1 MSDQIPK
8 LSLDKLLKNDA
19 DSLNLL
25 SNALSNHGFFVITD
39 HKISFDLFNR
49 AYEYSEKFFNLDSST
64 KNLYSFRENAGARGY
79 TPFGKETALGETIP
93 DLKEFWH
100 HGPIIDDSYDKRI
113 MKNVYVSEI
122 DTFNSVFDELFI
134 EMNNLGLKLLS
145 SISLTLGLSPSFF
158 EKSTSKGNSLLRLIH
173 YPPSNNENIYRAREH
188 ADINLIT
195 LLIGANEPGLEVKD
209 KQGNWIPVSSSY
221 EDIVCNIGD
230 MMQLITDKKLKSTPH
245 RVIKYKKDETKSR
258 YSIPFFLHPSPDTI
272 LKSVFNDDDLG
283 VLAHDFLDERLKAI
297 KLY

>member
-1 MSDQIPK
+1 MSEIPK
-8 LSLDKLLKNDA
+8 LSLKSLNKNDKEA
-19 DSLNLL
+19 INIL
-25 SNALSNHGFFVITD
+25 SEALSDHGFFVITD
-39 HKISFDLFNR
+39 HSIPHQLFDK
-49 AYEYSEKFFNLDSST
+49 AYEYSKKFFDLEISI

-79 TPFGKETALGETIP
+79 TPFGKETALGETVP

-100 HGPIIDDSYDKRI
+100 HGPIVDSSYDSRI
-113 MKNVYVSEI
+113 MKNVLVNEI
-122 DTFNSVFDELFI
+122 DDFNNVFDDLFNQ
-134 EMNNLGLKLLS
+134 MNSLGIKLLS
-145 SISLTLGLSPSFF
+145 SISLTLGLPEDFF
-158 EKSTSKGNSLLRLIH
+158 NKSTTKGNSLLRLIH
-173 YPPSNNENIYRAREH
+173 YPPSNNENLFRAREH

-209 KQGNWIPVSSSY
+209 KSGEWIPVSSSY

-245 RVIKYKKDETKSR
+245 RVVKYKTDEIKSR

-272 LKSVFNDDDLG
+272 LKSVFRDDDEG

>member
-1 MSDQIPK
+1 MSEIPK
-8 LSLDKLLKNDA
+8 LSLKSLNKNDKEA
-19 DSLNLL
+19 INIL
-25 SNALSNHGFFVITD
+25 SEALSDHGFFVITD
-39 HKISFDLFNR
+39 HSIPHQLFDK
-49 AYEYSEKFFNLDSST
+49 AYEYSKKFFDLEVPI

-79 TPFGKETALGETIP
+79 TPFGKETALGETVP

-100 HGPIIDDSYDKRI
+100 HGPIVDSSYDSRI
-113 MKNVYVSEI
+113 MKNVLVNEI
-122 DTFNSVFDELFI
+122 DDFNNVFDDLFNQ
-134 EMNNLGLKLLS
+134 MNSLGIKLLS
-145 SISLTLGLSPSFF
+145 SISLTLGLPEDFF
-158 EKSTSKGNSLLRLIH
+158 NKSTTKGNSLLRLIH
-173 YPPSNNENIYRAREH
+173 YPPSNNENLFRAREH

-209 KQGNWIPVSSSY
+209 KSGEWIPVSSSY

-245 RVIKYKKDETKSR
+245 RVVKYKTDEIKSR

-272 LKSVFNDDDLG
+272 LKSVFRDDDEG